1 MEALSPEKGTEQEI
15 LEPAVVFG
23 NSSVYAIAQVGKSR
37 NTFHQVFWII
47 FLFMALF
54 VCIHQLYPFIVVYSQ
69 YDVIVD
75 FQVEHKWSLKF
86 PAVTVCNLNRMKKR
100 YILCMNRNSPLDVC
114 KNSAQGGK
122 TTFTLSERNTIIS
135 CKALLYGNS
144 SISHH
149 SALPFMTRY
158 SLLDK
163 EKRNSI
169 GEQASSFIR
178 SCSINGAIC
187 SIEEFSFVQSFRHG
201 NCYTF
206 NKRKKTDFNP
216 LVASMNK
223 PNLGLELV
231 LDLHLKQYM
240 TETQAIGAKILIH
253 HPKDEPNIE
262 EEGITI
268 SPGFETSIGLSKMQI
283 VRLPYPFR
291 DQCIHYE
298 LDDKYPFSNQQD
310 CVRSCIQNFNKL
322 ACGCTDPTIPK
333 ADETK
338 LCNISNAT
346 DVCCLDKVLEDL
358 TADKFTCDCPFPCH
372 SVGYDIQLSYAKW
385 PSNALGYFQK
395 YDMIHANKS
404 EIARNQAAIKIYFSD
419 FRLTSYFQKP
429 KFEKSEIFSHLGSEL
444 GLWLGFS
451 LFATLEICEI
461 LWLIVNYFLKKSLA
475 FLRIR
480 TQ

>member
-1 MEALSPEKGTEQEI
+1 
-15 LEPAVVFG
+15 
-23 NSSVYAIAQVGKSR
+23 
-37 NTFHQVFWII
+37 
-47 FLFMALF
+47 MALF
-54 VCIHQLYPFIVVYSQ
+54 ICIRQIYPFIVVYSQ

-75 FQVEHKWSLKF
+75 FQVEHKWSLEF
-86 PAVTVCNLNRMKKR
+86 PAVTVCNLNRMKKP
-100 YILCMNRNSPLDVC
+100 YILCLKPNIPMHFCMNGEAA
-114 KNSAQGGK
+114 KHYK
-122 TTFTLSERNTIIS
+122 FTLSERNTITS

-144 SISHH
+144 SISDD
-149 SALPFMTRY
+149 SALPFLTRY

-163 EKRNSI
+163 EKRKSI

-206 NKRKKTDFNP
+206 NKRKKNDLNP
-216 LVASMNK
+216 FVSSMNK
-223 PNLGLELV
+223 LNLGLELV

-240 TETQAIGAKILIH
+240 RETQAIGAKILIH

-262 EEGITI
+262 EEGITV
-268 SPGFETSIGLSKMQI
+268 SPGFETSISMSKMQI

-298 LDDKYPFSNQQD
+298 LDDKNPFCNQQD

-333 ADETK
+333 ADDAK
-338 LCNISNAT
+338 PCNISNAT

-358 TADKFTCDCPFPCH
+358 TTDKFTCDCPFPCH
-372 SVGYDIQLSYAKW
+372 SVDYDIKLSYAKW
-385 PSNALGYFQK
+385 PSNAFGYSRK
-395 YDMIHANKS
+395 YNMLKKNRNS
-404 EIARNQAAIKIYFSD
+404 IARNQAAIKIYFSD
-419 FRLTSYFQKP
+419 FRLTSFFQKP
-429 KFEKSEIFSHLGSEL
+429 KYEKSEIFSHLGSEL
-444 GLWLGFS
+444 GLWLGLS

-461 LWLIVNYFLKKSLA
+461 LWLIVNYFLKK
-475 FLRIR
+475 FFTFVGIR
-480 TQ
+480 RQ